1 MVSSV
6 RRDVVRAGLVAVD
19 GGIEQDMWMSYVFRE
34 RARSYKG
41 FGFSSV
47 FCGGWAGVIASRL
60 APTKILCGGR
70 ELGLAPRAYLF

>member
-1 MVSSV
+1 
-6 RRDVVRAGLVAVD
+6 
-19 GGIEQDMWMSYVFRE
+19 MSCVFRE

-60 APTKILCGGR
+60 APTKILCGAGNWDW
-70 ELGLAPRAYLF
+70 PRGQIYFNLSNYSISVF